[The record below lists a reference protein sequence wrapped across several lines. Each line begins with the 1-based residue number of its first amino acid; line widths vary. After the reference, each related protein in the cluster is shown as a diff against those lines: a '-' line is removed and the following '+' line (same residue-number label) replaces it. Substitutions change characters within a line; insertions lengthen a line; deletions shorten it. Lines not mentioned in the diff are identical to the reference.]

1 MTFIFNPAIPAA
13 NNNPSVDQ
21 PDMLGNNV
29 ATDGIIA
36 VDHIGFNL
44 VNGGN
49 HIQVH
54 LPQYTAPVIVNGS
67 GTEGSAIYSAAGVA
81 DTAHAQCYFKTA
93 QNASGL
99 IASPTNSIINNQSV
113 NVTSVIR
120 SSTGIYDVILSSN
133 AVTTADFAIFITTTG
148 AVGIASVVG
157 TYAITGIGTFTIQ
170 FRNSTNSVLVNPTS
184 FTFQVLQI

>member
-1 MTFIFNPAIPAA
+1 
-13 NNNPSVDQ
+13 
-21 PDMLGNNV
+21 
-29 ATDGIIA
+29 
-36 VDHIGFNL
+36 
-44 VNGGN
+44 
-49 HIQVH
+49 
-54 LPQYTAPVIVNGS
+54 
-67 GTEGSAIYSAAGVA
+67 VA

-93 QNASGL
+93 QNAGTLVLPLSTLRAWGYASGL